1 MQRKKFFLEFSESI
15 LPLFSIS
22 RTLYGDKDPWRAALR
37 ENYEEQKKKLLEL
50 KDYMINTIFADNY
63 CAEGCIITLNGI
75 LELHLYVKEHFDL
88 PSLLTSHVD
97 QDYVEGAFKDIR
109 ADSRHSDPKLIIS
122 FGNSAI

>member
-1 MQRKKFFLEFSESI
+1 
-15 LPLFSIS
+15 
-22 RTLYGDKDPWRAALR
+22 
-37 ENYEEQKKKLLEL
+37 
-50 KDYMINTIFADNY
+50 MINTIFADNY

-75 LELHLYVKEHFDL
+75 LELHLYVKENFDL

>member
-1 MQRKKFFLEFSESI
+1 M
-15 LPLFSIS
+15 
-22 RTLYGDKDPWRAALR
+22 R

-122 FGNSAI
+122 FGNSAIWVPKFIKLLSIEKQTLKDNS